1 MPCREPGASMKR
13 REFISLLGGAA
24 IAWPV
29 ATRAQQSTMPVVG
42 LLIGQTSGTAT
53 RLIAAFH
60 QGLSEAGYTVGNNV
74 GIEIR
79 SAENQYDRLPALA
92 ADLVG
97 RQVAVIAA
105 TAGGGTAAA
114 LAAKAVT
121 TTIPIVF
128 TTAADPVKVGLV
140 ASLNRPGGNITGIAW
155 LSSALEAKRLGLL
168 HEMVPK
174 VTTVA
179 VLVNPNYSGAEN
191 QFQEVQEAAARLGVQ
206 LIVTRANA
214 ESDFDVAF
222 ATLAQGRAGAL
233 LVTASPFFDSQRKQL
248 IALARRH
255 AVPAIYEHREFV
267 IDGGFMSYGASQ
279 VDAVRQVG
287 IYTGRILKGEKPA
300 DLPVMQPTKFEMV
313 INLKTAKTLG
323 LAVPPSLL
331 TRADEVIE

>member
-1 MPCREPGASMKR
+1 
-13 REFISLLGGAA
+13 
-24 IAWPV
+24 
-29 ATRAQQSTMPVVG
+29 MPVVG

-53 RLIAAFH
+53 HLIAAFH

-74 GIEIR
+74 AIEYR

-97 RQVAVIAA
+97 RQVTVIAA

-174 VTTVA
+174 ATTVA
-179 VLVNPNYSGAEN
+179 VLVNPNYSDAGN
-191 QFQEVQEAAARLGVQ
+191 QSQEVQEAAARLGVQ
-206 LIVTRANA
+206 LVVSRANA
-214 ESDFDVAF
+214 ENDLDAAF

-233 LVTASPFFDSQRKQL
+233 LVTASPFFDSRRKQL
-248 IALARRH
+248 IALASRH
-255 AVPAIYEHREFV
+255 AVPAIYEHREFIV
-267 IDGGFMSYGASQ
+267 DGGLMSYGASQ
-279 VDAVRQVG
+279 ADAVRQAG

-300 DLPVMQPTKFEMV
+300 DLPVVQPTKFEMV
-313 INLKTAKTLG
+313 INLKTAKALG
-323 LAVPPSLL
+323 ITVPPQLL
-331 TRADEVIE
+331 ARADEVIE